1 MVFQNGD
8 LVLRYTSQLKPGEA
22 NEFHRQWEDP
32 FEVVERV
39 TDVTYRVKK
48 DWERSRISQVVHF
61 NNLRLYQKRQE
72 APLEEPV
79 AGGSVDVRQGGSKE
93 SERVAP
99 AGGEVEPVEH
109 GGG

>member
-1 MVFQNGD
+1 MV
-8 LVLRYTSQLKPGEA
+8 P
-22 NEFHRQWEDP
+22 
-32 FEVVERV
+32 
-39 TDVTYRVKK
+39 
-48 DWERSRISQVVHF
+48 F

-99 AGGEVEPVEH
+99 AGGEVEPAEH